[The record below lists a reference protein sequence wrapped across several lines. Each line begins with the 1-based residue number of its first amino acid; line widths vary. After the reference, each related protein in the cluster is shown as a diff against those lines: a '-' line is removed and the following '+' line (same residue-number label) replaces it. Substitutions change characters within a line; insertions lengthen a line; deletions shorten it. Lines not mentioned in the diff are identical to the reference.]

1 VRYVPAKKNEIPII
15 EPAKSGRASCRGCR
29 RKILKGEYR
38 IGIPYQF
45 TRPDGESITSFGYY
59 HPECAPQDNIK
70 VIIEILEK
78 KSIDSAD
85 KDKIR
90 ESMRKG
96 LEEGPQTSSALQQK
110 AFLEPS
116 KSARGNCR
124 ICEKKIE
131 KGILRVAEPT
141 RIELEDGRKFFS
153 HKFFHVK
160 CYLESKSEIQSIFQ
174 NLVQTSLERRS
185 IVQEEA
191 ETIKEEFQEFLTAG
205 ETAAVVIDLITEEP
219 IELEL
224 LKTIAKEKGVPFSA
238 VKRAIENGLLNGVY
252 FEPTPGKIQKL

>member
-1 VRYVPAKKNEIPII
+1 MSAKETEIPII
-15 EPAKSGRASCRGCR
+15 EPAKSGRASCRSCR
-29 RKILKGEYR
+29 GKILKGEYR

-45 TRPDGESITSFGYY
+45 TRPDGESITSYGYY
-59 HPECAPQDNIK
+59 HPECAPQDKIE

-78 KSIDSAD
+78 KSIDSED

-90 ESMRKG
+90 ESLRKR
-96 LEEGPQTSSALQQK
+96 LEESPQSSSELLQM

-141 RIELEDGRKFFS
+141 QVELEDGRKFFS
-153 HKFFHVK
+153 HKFFHIK
-160 CYLESKSEIQSIFQ
+160 CYLESKSDLQSIFQ
-174 NLVQTSLERRS
+174 NLVQISLERRS
-185 IVQEEA
+185 IIPEEA
-191 ETIKEEFQEFLTAG
+191 ESIKEEFEEFLTAG
-205 ETAAVVIDLITEEP
+205 ETAAVVLDLITEEP

-224 LKTIAKEKGVPFSA
+224 LKTIAKEKGIPFST